1 MNSRLVNI
9 DTTRNSIIHW
19 YYTSWALTYLTF
31 LNYLPIIAQ
40 YFTQRG
46 FCMNSDYFP
55 RIPLSQQVS
64 CSSLKRVRWSVT
76 KTPTLCLKSIELA
89 ALREPHQAEGPCLS
103 LRKSY
108 SFCFLILSLFKLPH
122 CLQFSSLFVKKNCV
136 LLFHNFRTGFI
147 VCTWE
152 ERQNEEKAKPKTKS
166 NKTQDNHQYII
177 LVLS

>member
-1 MNSRLVNI
+1 MVIYKWSKVGCRFETQNFIWQKKSLVTRFSSSKALGLTDEQQTFNI

-76 KTPTLCLKSIELA
+76 KTPTLCLKSIELG

-103 LRKSY
+103 LRKS
-108 SFCFLILSLFKLPH
+108 
-122 CLQFSSLFVKKNCV
+122 
-136 LLFHNFRTGFI
+136 
-147 VCTWE
+147 
-152 ERQNEEKAKPKTKS
+152 
-166 NKTQDNHQYII
+166 
-177 LVLS
+177 